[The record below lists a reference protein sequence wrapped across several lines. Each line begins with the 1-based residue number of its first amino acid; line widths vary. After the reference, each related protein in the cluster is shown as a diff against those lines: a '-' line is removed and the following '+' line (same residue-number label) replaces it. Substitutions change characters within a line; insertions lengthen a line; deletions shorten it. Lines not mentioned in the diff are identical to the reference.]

1 MHCSKINHCRALMSA
16 IPHFKIYYGM
26 PVRYVVCTLVFV
38 RRSTGRRLIATCVV
52 YISMSR
58 LASATLGDR
67 LHRKHANWR
76 SANSVFP
83 VLCDFTKKHD
93 HVNMVIYL

>member
-1 MHCSKINHCRALMSA
+1 MSA
-16 IPHFKIYYGM
+16 IPLFKIYYGM
-26 PVRYVVCTLVFV
+26 PVVCTLVFV

-58 LASATLGDR
+58 LASATLGGR

-83 VLCDFTKKHD
+83 VLCA
-93 HVNMVIYL
+93 IRGR